1 MTSPDDYGS
10 EMTAS
15 QQIDDATAE
24 ALLTGQCESDPLAWA
39 IRACR
44 EAACWPLPRP
54 SPELAALMTTG
65 LPAPGRG
72 RATSGRRGRVASAP
86 PPAPRRA
93 RAPRSRRRAG
103 ATVVT
108 GLSAAAARLAGL
120 SLAAKASAGLAMV
133 LAGVITAG
141 VIGVLP
147 GPAQAQFDTVVE
159 SVTGHRTSPPAEKSE
174 FGRRVSEDA
183 RDGGVDGGVVREEAR
198 RQGEERGQLPGPARE
213 HPVPRTVAPPAGP
226 PADLPIPQPVPG
238 PPHR

>member
-72 RATSGRRGRVASAP
+72 RATSG
-86 PPAPRRA
+86 
-93 RAPRSRRRAG
+93 RRAG

-198 RQGEERGQLPGPARE
+198 RQGGERGQPPGPARE
-213 HPVPRTVAPPAGP
+213 HPVPRPVAPPAGP